1 MHKPGLKTE
10 VQMAEA
16 VARQL
21 KNAAREV
28 KVGDCIFDVVA
39 YDKGQRLFRLV
50 ECKLGSKAASI
61 GHAFGQVAAY
71 YAVVVDQGY
80 HFVDTLS
87 KKVEP
92 RLRFGRLLE
101 ATEGKQIRVEFYVA
115 LTDEACERVDL
126 LRSVKRLLP
135 DVGII
140 RVKAD
145 GRCRDHVH
153 EHGKGDYELAQ
164 ARPMLIKI
172 LQPTEPANGTE

>member
-1 MHKPGLKTE
+1 VGSFDQTILRKCWRLAPP
-10 VQMAEA
+10 
-16 VARQL
+16 
-21 KNAAREV
+21 KNRAGYLQ
-28 KVGDCIFDVVA
+28 KFTD
-39 YDKGQRLFRLV
+39 
-50 ECKLGSKAASI
+50 ST
-61 GHAFGQVAAY
+61 FGQVAAY

-80 HFVDTLS
+80 HFVDTFS

-101 ATEGKQIRVEFYVA
+101 ATEGNQIRVEFYVA

-153 EHGKGDYELAQ
+153 EHGKGDYELAH
-164 ARPMLIKI
+164 AKPMLIKI
-172 LQPTEPANGTE
+172 LQPARSPKGTE

>member
-1 MHKPGLKTE
+1 
-10 VQMAEA
+10 MAEA

-80 HFVDTLS
+80 HFVDTFS

-172 LQPTEPANGTE
+172 LQPTKPANGTE

>member
-21 KNAAREV
+21 KNSAREV

-80 HFVDTLS
+80 HFVDTFS

>member
-80 HFVDTLS
+80 HFVDTFS

>member
-10 VQMAEA
+10 VQTAEA